1 MFLIII
7 QYLIENIRNNTS
19 QYFCTF
25 LETLHIPLH
34 FYNVEEER
42 HILQVAILIKDP
54 STFLTQVDVRY
65 VQLYMIRAYT
75 FTIKT
80 SITDLLYDLLYRLN
94 DTVNVLQFV
103 ILILDFFNLSTHTYF
118 LGPLLAWLQ

>member
-42 HILQVAILIKDP
+42 HILQVAILIKAP
-54 STFLTQVDVRY
+54 STFLTQVDVKY
-65 VQLYMIRAYT
+65 VQCNMIRAYK
-75 FTIKT
+75 FTIKAR
-80 SITDLLYDLLYRLN
+80 ITALLYRLN
-94 DTVNVLQFV
+94 YTVNVLEFA